1 MGYCRK
7 CGAKLEEDAKFCPTC
22 GTPVNVTA
30 TSSYTRRGERAP
42 VFLPALILIALLFSA
57 FIIIAAFMYMPM
69 NPISFSES
77 QGVSYSEGIDTLS
90 LNFSGGVSLVNM
102 QFEGMSDKLVQL
114 NVSASGGVSIF
125 ASSKPVNV
133 TFVHSINDNTL
144 TVNARVITNGGWF
157 WSPWLNVTCNLY
169 IHPSLKSSL
178 NIKTTVGKIL
188 CDTKAGVTLNSL
200 NLETG
205 TGQIEAKLV
214 ENMTV
219 NGDISAKTTTGHLR
233 FSWNNVKAQNNVS
246 VITQTVTGAID
257 LSVLQNSSIPANVT
271 LNAQATTGAIDLG
284 ITIHDN
290 VAAIIKSTV
299 STGGINFSK
308 TGFNGTKSELQS
320 NNYPASSN
328 FIINLQTTTGGIGIS
343 AVYSLV
349 DGTST

>member
-22 GTPVNVTA
+22 GTTVNVTA
-30 TSSYTRRGERAP
+30 TSSYTRRRERTP
-42 VFLPALILIALLFSA
+42 LFLPALILIALLFSA
-57 FIIIAAFMYMPM
+57 LIIIAAFMYLPI
-69 NPISFSES
+69 NPVSFSES
-77 QGVSYSEGIDTLS
+77 HGVSYNEGIDTLN
-90 LNFSGGVSLVNM
+90 LNFSGGISLVNVR
-102 QFEGMSDKLVQL
+102 FESISDKLVQL

-125 ASSKPVNV
+125 ASSKPVNI
-133 TFVHSINDNTL
+133 TFDHSINDNIL
-144 TVNARVITNGGWF
+144 TVNARVITDGGWS

-169 IHPSLKSSL
+169 IHPTLKSSL
-178 NIKTTVGKIL
+178 NIKATIGKIL
-188 CDTKAGVTLNSL
+188 FDTKTGVTLNSL
-200 NLETG
+200 NLEAG

-214 ENMTV
+214 ENTTV
-219 NGDISAKTTTGHLR
+219 SGDISVKTKTGHLR

-246 VITQTVTGAID
+246 VIAQTVTGAID
-257 LSVLQNSSIPANVT
+257 LDVLQNSGIPANVT

-299 STGGINFSK
+299 ATGGINFSK

-328 FIINLQTTTGGIGIS
+328 FIINLQTTTGGIDIN
-343 AVYSLV
+343 AVYSLI
-349 DGTST
+349 DGTSG

>member
-1 MGYCRK
+1 
-7 CGAKLEEDAKFCPTC
+7 LEEDAKFCPAC
-22 GTPVNVTA
+22 GTPVNA
-30 TSSYTRRGERAP
+30 TSVSSYAPKKERAP
-42 VFLPALILIALLFSA
+42 VFLSALILIALLFSA
-57 FIIIAAFMYMPM
+57 FIIIAAFMYMPI
-69 NPISFSES
+69 NPVSFSES
-77 QGVSYSEGIDTLS
+77 QDVSYSEEIDTLR
-90 LNFSGGVSLVNM
+90 LNFSGGVSLVNV
-102 QFEGMSDKLVQL
+102 QFEDLSDMLVQL

-133 TFVHSINDNTL
+133 TFDHSTNDNIL
-144 TVNARVITNGGWF
+144 TVNARVIANGGWS

-178 NIKTTVGKIL
+178 NIKTTVGKIF
-188 CDTKAGVTLNSL
+188 CDTKAGVALNSL

-214 ENMTV
+214 ENTTV
-219 NGDISAKTTTGHLR
+219 NGDISAKTTTGHLK
-233 FSWNNVKAQNNVS
+233 FSWDNAKAQNNIS
-246 VITQTVTGAID
+246 VTTHTVIGAID
-257 LSVLQNSSIPANVT
+257 LSVLQNRSIPSNVT

-284 ITIHDN
+284 ITIHDD

-299 STGGINFSK
+299 ATGGINFSK

-320 NNYPASSN
+320 SNYPASSN
-328 FIINLQTTTGGIGIS
+328 FIINLQTTTGSIDIS

>member
-1 MGYCRK
+1 MSYCRK

-30 TSSYTRRGERAP
+30 TSNYARRKERP
-42 VFLPALILIALLFSA
+42 SVFLPALILIALLFSA
-57 FIIIAAFMYMPM
+57 FIIIAAFMYMPI
-69 NPISFSES
+69 NPVSFSES
-77 QGVSYSEGIDTLS
+77 QGVSYSEGVDTLR
-90 LNFSGGVSLVNM
+90 LNFSGGISLVNV
-102 QFEGMSDKLVQL
+102 QFENMSDKLVQL

-133 TFVHSINDNTL
+133 TFDHSISDNIL
-144 TVNARVITNGGWF
+144 TVNARVITDGGWP
-157 WSPWLNVTCNLY
+157 WSPWLRVTCNLY
-169 IHPSLKSSL
+169 IHPSLESSL

-214 ENMTV
+214 ENTTV
-219 NGDISAKTTTGHLR
+219 NGDVSAKTSTGHLK
-233 FSWNNVKAQNNVS
+233 FSWDNVKAQNNVS
-246 VITQTVTGAID
+246 VTAQTVTGAID
-257 LSVLQNSSIPANVT
+257 FSVLQNSSIPANVT
-271 LNAQATTGAIDLG
+271 LNAQATTGGIDLG
-284 ITIHDN
+284 ITIHDD

-299 STGGINFSK
+299 ATGDINFSK

-320 NNYPASSN
+320 NNYPTSSN
-328 FIINLQTTTGGIGIS
+328 FIINLQTTTGGIDIS
-343 AVYSLV
+343 AVYSLT